1 MSAANKR
8 KGSLWESTLENFYN
22 VVGLKCRR
30 LPRAGAK
37 DIGDLAIELKNGHI
51 IVVEAKDVKANDVQQ
66 WLREAQTEAGHYED
80 KYKTTTYGIVVRKTR
95 QKGADA
101 GVVMMTN
108 ETFENLLKW
117 EGLA

>member
-22 VVGLKCRR
+22 AVGLKCRR

-37 DIGDLAIELKNGHI
+37 DIGDLAIELKNGHV

-66 WLREAQTEAGHYED
+66 WLREADIEAGHYED